1 MQRRSWFCLKM
12 PEEIVHRL
20 GFFKKSLTFVPYGL
34 LKLWYATLRL
44 RMDAPTKAVLSEFPK
59 NPCVI
64 YFWHQNLFVAPMLR
78 RLRKNR
84 PMYGLVSASK
94 DGAWLEA
101 LVHWFDVKSIR
112 GSSTRRGRTALLE
125 LEQVAH
131 ENCDIIITPDGP
143 KGPPCV
149 IKEGS
154 LRWVCERN
162 FTVIV
167 LRLEISDAWKLNS
180 WDGFRIP
187 KPFSTVYLTATM
199 FDTKNFE
206 FEGLR
211 ELVGRGM

>member
-12 PEEIVHRL
+12 PEEMVHRL
-20 GFFKKSLTFVPYGL
+20 GFFKRSLTLLPYAL
-34 LKLWYATLRL
+34 LKLWYATLHL
-44 RMDAPTKAVLSEFPK
+44 RMDALTKAVLSECPK

-64 YFWHQNLFVAPMLR
+64 YFWHHNLFVAPMLR

-84 PMYGLVSASK
+84 PMYGLISASR

-101 LVHWFDVKSIR
+101 LAHWFDVKSIR
-112 GSSTRRGRTALLE
+112 GSSSRRGRTALLE
-125 LEQVAH
+125 LEQVVH
-131 ENCDIIITPDGP
+131 ENCDIIVTPDGP

-149 IKEGS
+149 FKEGS
-154 LRWVCERN
+154 LRWACERN
-162 FTVIV
+162 FTVIT
-167 LRLEISDAWKLNS
+167 LHFEMPDAWKLNS

-206 FEGLR
+206 FEELS
-211 ELVGRGM
+211 ELVRRGM

>member
-1 MQRRSWFCLKM
+1 M
-12 PEEIVHRL
+12 PEEIVHHL
-20 GFFKKSLTFVPYGL
+20 GFLKRSLTLVPYAL
-34 LKLWYATLRL
+34 LKLWYAALRL
-44 RMDAPTKAVLSEFPK
+44 RMDAPTKAVLSECPK

-64 YFWHQNLFVAPMLR
+64 YFWHHNLFVAPMLR
-78 RLRKNR
+78 QLRKNR
-84 PMYGLVSASK
+84 PMYGLISASK

-101 LVHWFDVKSIR
+101 LARRFDVKSIR
-112 GSSTRRGRTALLE
+112 GSSNRRGRTALLE

-149 IKEGS
+149 FKEGS
-154 LRWVCERN
+154 LRWACERN
-162 FTVIV
+162 FTVIA
-167 LRLEISDAWKLNS
+167 LRLEISDAWNLNS

-187 KPFSTVYLTATM
+187 KLFSTIRLTATM

-211 ELVGRGM
+211 ELVRRGM

>member
-1 MQRRSWFCLKM
+1 M

-20 GFFKKSLTFVPYGL
+20 GFFKRSLTLVAYGL
-34 LKLWYATLRL
+34 LKLWYATLHL
-44 RMDAPTKAVLSEFPK
+44 RMDAPTKTILSECSK
-59 NPCVI
+59 KPCVI
-64 YFWHQNLFVAPMLR
+64 YFWHHNLFVAPMLR

-101 LVHWFDVKSIR
+101 LVRRFDVKSIR
-112 GSSTRRGRTALLE
+112 GSSTRRGHTALLE

-149 IKEGS
+149 FKEGS
-154 LRWVCERN
+154 LRWTCGHN

-167 LRLEISDAWKLNS
+167 LHFEMPDAWKLNS

-187 KPFSTVYLTATM
+187 KPFSTVHLTATM
-199 FDTKNFE
+199 FDTKHFE
-206 FEGLR
+206 CEGLR
-211 ELVGRGM
+211 ELARRGM